1 MKFKE
6 VIGQEK
12 ARQRLKQMVQ
22 EGRLPHAILLYG
34 KPGVGK
40 MALATAFASYLLGDL
55 DAEEIHDSDPLK
67 LRNEPSEKAAAM
79 LKTWEHPDLFFSFP
93 TIKLPG
99 MSADHKPVSDDFMKE
114 WRLMLGKDVYFTM
127 QQWMDALGATT
138 QQAIITAGESD
149 ALNRKLSFTSSQ
161 GGYKVVIM
169 WMPER
174 MNTEC
179 ANKLL
184 KLLEEPPTKT
194 LFLLVAEEPEKLLE
208 TILSR
213 TQRIEVKNIDTM
225 SLQNALVAKRGL
237 TEQDASRI
245 ARFANGS
252 WQNALEALDSDNE
265 NKMFFDMFVS
275 LMRLAYQRK
284 MMELKK
290 WSEKAAG
297 MGREKQKRMLTY
309 FMHMVRESFMFNFNM
324 PELNFMTSE
333 EEDFA
338 KNFAKFINE
347 ANVMELTELLQKNIR
362 DIGQNANAKIVFFE
376 MTLQIIISLNRK

>member
-1 MKFKE
+1 M
-6 VIGQEK
+6 
-12 ARQRLKQMVQ
+12 
-22 EGRLPHAILLYG
+22 
-34 KPGVGK
+34 
-40 MALATAFASYLLGDL
+40 
-55 DAEEIHDSDPLK
+55 
-67 LRNEPSEKAAAM
+67 
-79 LKTWEHPDLFFSFP
+79 
-93 TIKLPG
+93 
-99 MSADHKPVSDDFMKE
+99 
-114 WRLMLGKDVYFTM
+114 
-127 QQWMDALGATT
+127 
-138 QQAIITAGESD
+138 
-149 ALNRKLSFTSSQ
+149 
-161 GGYKVVIM
+161 VIM

-245 ARFANGS
+245 ARLANGS

-333 EEDFA
+333 EEAFA